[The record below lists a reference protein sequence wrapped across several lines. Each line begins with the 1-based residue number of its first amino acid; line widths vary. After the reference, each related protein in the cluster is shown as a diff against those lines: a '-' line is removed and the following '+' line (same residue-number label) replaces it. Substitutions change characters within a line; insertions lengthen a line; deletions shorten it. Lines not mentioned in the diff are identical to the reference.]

1 MAPPSSTMKR
11 LIKEVRSLQAN
22 PPDCVRVQ
30 VDDCDVTDIRGWVQ
44 GPPGT
49 PFASGYFLIT
59 FSFPSE
65 FPSVPPRCLMST
77 RIFHPNVSI
86 STGEI
91 CVSTLKKDW
100 SPEYGI
106 GHVLTVIKCLLIS
119 PNPDS
124 ALNAEAGRLL
134 QENYEEYAATARLW
148 TSVHAASCPVGMF
161 EPAALPVATQA
172 IAPPLQRSL
181 SDNASKVLNAAMED
195 KVEKTGATAGAASS
209 SASSV
214 PSKTAPPTKKVTAA
228 KRGVKRL

>member
-1 MAPPSSTMKR
+1 
-11 LIKEVRSLQAN
+11 
-22 PPDCVRVQ
+22 
-30 VDDCDVTDIRGWVQ
+30 
-44 GPPGT
+44 
-49 PFASGYFLIT
+49 
-59 FSFPSE
+59 
-65 FPSVPPRCLMST
+65 MST

-86 STGEI
+86 GTGEI

-148 TSVHAASCPVGMF
+148 TSVHAASCPTGLF
-161 EPAALPVATQA
+161 EPATVQSATPA
-172 IAPPLQRSL
+172 SAPPLQRSL
-181 SDNASKVLNAAMED
+181 SDNASRLLNAATEG
-195 KVEKTGATAGAASS
+195 KVEKTGANAGAAASS
-209 SASSV
+209 S
-214 PSKTAPPTKKVTAA
+214 TAPGKAVLAAKKVTAV